1 MEVCTQIGQG
11 ATTLE
16 IPMPMAWSPRKVGG
30 GERTIKEMETSE
42 DEKKL
47 DKEKDG
53 HLPTVLT
60 TIVVI
65 SMSSREQ
72 HIETTSDVAKSGG
85 LPQPIPILQQLNSS
99 VKPPTQQGR
108 NPQ

>member
-1 MEVCTQIGQG
+1 
-11 ATTLE
+11 
-16 IPMPMAWSPRKVGG
+16 
-30 GERTIKEMETSE
+30 
-42 DEKKL
+42 
-47 DKEKDG
+47 
-53 HLPTVLT
+53 
-60 TIVVI
+60 
-65 SMSSREQ
+65 MSSREQ